1 MLFYYSK
8 FKDSSVRTILDE
20 LLGFLKLFIVL
31 NGVTDFKLATFS
43 IQIHLNVAFDSF
55 NFLSLL
61 HLIGVSEL
69 PALSLS
75 LSQMSEQ
82 FNQEISLT
90 GKIPSGLFN
99 AMFDFSGC
107 WQKDA
112 ANTKTLAFDGVFIT
126 LYTVAL
132 EKTQMV
138 LCDHVKKAVPSS
150 WDPAALAR

>member
-1 MLFYYSK
+1 MLDYQ
-8 FKDSSVRTILDE
+8 
-20 LLGFLKLFIVL
+20 
-31 NGVTDFKLATFS
+31 S
-43 IQIHLNVAFDSF
+43 I
-55 NFLSLL
+55 SL
-61 HLIGVSEL
+61 GVSRL
-69 PALSLS
+69 PVFIM
-75 LSQMSEQ
+75 QMSEQ

-99 AMFDFSGC
+99 TMFEFPGS

-132 EKTQMV
+132 EKTQMI
-138 LCDHVKKAVPSS
+138 LSNHVKQAVPSS

>member
-1 MLFYYSK
+1 
-8 FKDSSVRTILDE
+8 
-20 LLGFLKLFIVL
+20 
-31 NGVTDFKLATFS
+31 
-43 IQIHLNVAFDSF
+43 
-55 NFLSLL
+55 
-61 HLIGVSEL
+61 
-69 PALSLS
+69 
-75 LSQMSEQ
+75 MSEH

-90 GKIPSGLFN
+90 GKVPSGLFN
-99 AMFDFSGC
+99 AMFEFTGS

-138 LCDHVKKAVPSS
+138 LSDHVKKAVPSS